1 MIKGVH
7 SVIVWTEDLGRL
19 LPFYRDTLGLRT
31 EMDPPEFVVFAAD
44 QGAQLCLGVHSEVK
58 GASRDPNRFM
68 VDLTVDDCKREYER
82 LRGRGVEFIREPSVD
97 VADGIIIATCKDP
110 DGNLL
115 QIFQAP

>member
-31 EMDPPEFVVFAAD
+31 EMDTPEFVVFAAD